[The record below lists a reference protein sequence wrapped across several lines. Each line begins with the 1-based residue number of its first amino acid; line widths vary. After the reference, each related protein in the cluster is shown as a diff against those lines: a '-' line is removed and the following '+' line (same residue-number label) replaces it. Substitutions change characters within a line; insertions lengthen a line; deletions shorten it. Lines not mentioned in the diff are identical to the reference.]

1 MTEQPI
7 KAKDVVLALGAW
19 MAIGLFPV
27 PGVTVLIALC
37 VVGAIINRDEP
48 HNPRKENKVM
58 EWIQL
63 ITRLAIVVAIV
74 VTIYVLSLPRNDFD

>member
-1 MTEQPI
+1 
-7 KAKDVVLALGAW
+7 
-19 MAIGLFPV
+19 
-27 PGVTVLIALC
+27 
-37 VVGAIINRDEP
+37 
-48 HNPRKENKVM
+48 M